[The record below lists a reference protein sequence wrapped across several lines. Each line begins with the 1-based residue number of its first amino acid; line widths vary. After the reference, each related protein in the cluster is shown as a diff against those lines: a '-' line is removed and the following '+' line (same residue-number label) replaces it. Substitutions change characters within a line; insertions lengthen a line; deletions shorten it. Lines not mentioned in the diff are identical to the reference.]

1 MQGGQFDT
9 ADNLTPRTIWHHHKF
24 HISAIVWPPNMIR
37 NILIATNYLFD
48 WKLSCIMSLYE
59 IRAQQGP
66 HIKTYLISWQLFG
79 PKISNIESCNFFF
92 AGDLL
97 FSTEDIYHFSRLQH
111 CCFIPQYSTHL
122 SFCWLLL
129 APLSPFLVRV
139 SRLITL
145 KWDNSFCKKFPIRLT
160 WQLWDACYKAD
171 AICWGGNW
179 TRKGSLS
186 QKRRCNLVSN
196 QSSRHEICQ
205 KFYPAGF
212 SGQQFYTLIFT

>member
-1 MQGGQFDT
+1 M
-9 ADNLTPRTIWHHHKF
+9 A
-24 HISAIVWPPNMIR
+24 S
-37 NILIATNYLFD
+37 
-48 WKLSCIMSLYE
+48 
-59 IRAQQGP
+59 
-66 HIKTYLISWQLFG
+66 
-79 PKISNIESCNFFF
+79 SNALVCIESCNFFF
-92 AGDLL
+92 AGALL

-145 KWDNSFCKKFPIRLT
+145 KWDNSICKKFPIRLT

-179 TRKGSLS
+179 TRQGSLS
-186 QKRRCNLVSN
+186 QKRRCNLVNNQASVVVIIILLIIFGGKPIVEGSN
-196 QSSRHEICQ
+196 CLRALLSPKMGCIN
-205 KFYPAGF
+205 F
-212 SGQQFYTLIFT
+212 